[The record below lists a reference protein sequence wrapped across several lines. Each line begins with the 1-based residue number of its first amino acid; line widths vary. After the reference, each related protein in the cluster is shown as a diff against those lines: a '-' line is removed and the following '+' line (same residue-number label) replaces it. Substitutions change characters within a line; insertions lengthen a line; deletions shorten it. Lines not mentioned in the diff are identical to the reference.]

1 MWGGEGGSPR
11 KGSGFKQA
19 SRPAQFASGI
29 SSNIGV
35 PPRPASAMGVTEA
48 TGVDATVTRRRS
60 FGEVLS
66 PVPQYR
72 PPAPA
77 SNASLRTQSDG
88 PPSSGANSEDERDA
102 IMISLESSRA
112 NTPDPATRTQT
123 QTRGTHLR
131 SQSGDYASYPT
142 SEGTA
147 GEDQFGI
154 EEDEAD
160 ELEENTII
168 ATQLAGSDTED
179 EEEDEERQVLG
190 SGTEDED
197 EDSERG
203 SGLGGTS
210 SSAGD
215 DEDEDDELKDFG
227 FTNVATLA
235 QENLRRL
242 SISQSHGP
250 TPRVSVAGP
259 RVSVRGPRLSQVVH
273 GLQMHQE
280 HSYEGEDEDE

>member
-1 MWGGEGGSPR
+1 MR
-11 KGSGFKQA
+11 HL
-19 SRPAQFASGI
+19 
-29 SSNIGV
+29 
-35 PPRPASAMGVTEA
+35 
-48 TGVDATVTRRRS
+48 TVTRRRS

-112 NTPDPATRTQT
+112 NTPDPARQAQT

-160 ELEENTII
+160 EMEENTII

-179 EEEDEERQVLG
+179 EERGEAGSRERH
-190 SGTEDED
+190 
-197 EDSERG
+197 RG
-203 SGLGGTS
+203 RGRRFRARLRPRRDVVIRRRRRGRGRRAQGLWIHQRRDARAGEPEAAEHIPIARADAAGVGGGAPRQRPRPEAL
-210 SSAGD
+210 AG
-215 DEDEDDELKDFG
+215 
-227 FTNVATLA
+227 
-235 QENLRRL
+235 
-242 SISQSHGP
+242 
-250 TPRVSVAGP
+250 GP
-259 RVSVRGPRLSQVVH
+259 RAADAPGTQLRGRGRGRIGRGVSLRTNIKLYSFN
-273 GLQMHQE
+273 
-280 HSYEGEDEDE
+280 

>member
-1 MWGGEGGSPR
+1 MGSR
-11 KGSGFKQA
+11 
-19 SRPAQFASGI
+19 R
-29 SSNIGV
+29 
-35 PPRPASAMGVTEA
+35 
-48 TGVDATVTRRRS
+48 TRRTSWRRTPSSRRS
-60 FGEVLS
+60 S
-66 PVPQYR
+66 
-72 PPAPA
+72 PAPIP
-77 SNASLRTQSDG
+77 RT
-88 PPSSGANSEDERDA
+88 
-102 IMISLESSRA
+102 
-112 NTPDPATRTQT
+112 TRT
-123 QTRGTHLR
+123 
-131 SQSGDYASYPT
+131 
-142 SEGTA
+142 
-147 GEDQFGI
+147 
-154 EEDEAD
+154 
-160 ELEENTII
+160 
-168 ATQLAGSDTED
+168 
-179 EEEDEERQVLG
+179 EERQVLG

>member
-1 MWGGEGGSPR
+1 
-11 KGSGFKQA
+11 
-19 SRPAQFASGI
+19 
-29 SSNIGV
+29 
-35 PPRPASAMGVTEA
+35 
-48 TGVDATVTRRRS
+48 
-60 FGEVLS
+60 
-66 PVPQYR
+66 
-72 PPAPA
+72 
-77 SNASLRTQSDG
+77 
-88 PPSSGANSEDERDA
+88 
-102 IMISLESSRA
+102 MISLESSRA
-112 NTPDPATRTQT
+112 NTPDPARQTQT
-123 QTRGTHLR
+123 QGTHLR

-179 EEEDEERQVLG
+179 EDEEDEEERQVLG

-197 EDSERG
+197 EDSERA

-242 SISQSHGP
+242 SISHSHGP